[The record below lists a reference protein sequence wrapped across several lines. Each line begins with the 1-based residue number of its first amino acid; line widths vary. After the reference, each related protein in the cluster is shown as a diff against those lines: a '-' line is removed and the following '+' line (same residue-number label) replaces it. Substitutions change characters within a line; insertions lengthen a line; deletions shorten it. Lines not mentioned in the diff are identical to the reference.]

1 MNDKNKIK
9 ELKKLLNKDFVL
21 LKQYKAFYEKTT
33 NLPHLGLDSVIHNH
47 FTLNKEIRKLENV
60 NKIN

>member
-21 LKQYKAFYEKTT
+21 LKQYKAFYEKTM

-47 FTLNKEIRKLENV
+47 FTLRRKIRKCR
-60 NKIN
+60 